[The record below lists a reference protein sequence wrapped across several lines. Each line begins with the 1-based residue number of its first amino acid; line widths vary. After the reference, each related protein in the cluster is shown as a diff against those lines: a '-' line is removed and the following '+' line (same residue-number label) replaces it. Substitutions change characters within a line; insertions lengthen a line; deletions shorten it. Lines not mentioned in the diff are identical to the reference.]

1 MLNLQRVAQFVAV
14 VEAGGFTAA
23 AQSAQQTKAV
33 ISFNVRQLEAELG
46 VSLLVRSTRRVA
58 LTQAG
63 EVFYQR
69 ALQLLRESEA
79 LVEDVQGHH
88 GGFSGEL
95 SISTTP
101 EYGQARVI
109 PALSA
114 FGRLHPGLTI
124 RHESSSAP
132 VNLISGQ
139 FDVAIRLGKLVDSS
153 YRAALIERFEIVAV
167 AAPQWIE
174 RNPIGSLEAL
184 AEAEWVIHRRLPTPR
199 EWQVIGRDQE
209 ARDLTITGPARF
221 MTDTAAA
228 LMAFVVQGCGVGLLP
243 EWLVRNAIERGELQY
258 VLPEYRFPS
267 QGIYAVYPNTRHVP
281 AKVRALID
289 FLQDWEGNRPA

>member
-101 EYGQARVI
+101 EYGQAKVI

>member
-23 AQSAQQTKAV
+23 AHSMQQTKAA

-69 ALQLLRESEA
+69 SLLLLRESEA

-101 EYGQARVI
+101 EYGQAKVI

-132 VNLISGQ
+132 ANLISGQ
-139 FDVAIRLGKLVDSS
+139 FDVAIRLGKLADSS

-167 AAPQWIE
+167 AAPQWLE
-174 RNPIGSLEAL
+174 RNPIASLEAL

-199 EWQVIGRDQE
+199 EWQVIGPDQE
-209 ARDLTITGPARF
+209 TRELTITGPARF

-243 EWLVRNAIERGELQY
+243 EWLVRSAIGRGELQH

-289 FLQDWEGNRPA
+289 FLQEWENNRPA

>member
-23 AQSAQQTKAV
+23 AQSMQQTKAA

-88 GGFSGEL
+88 GGFTGEL

-101 EYGQARVI
+101 EYGQAKII

-167 AAPQWIE
+167 AAPQWLE

-199 EWQVIGRDQE
+199 EWQIVGPDQE
-209 ARDLTITGPARF
+209 TRELTIIGPARF

-243 EWLVRNAIERGELQY
+243 EWLVRSAIARGELQHL
-258 VLPEYRFPS
+258 LPEYRFPS
-267 QGIYAVYPNTRHVP
+267 QGIYAVYPNTKHVP

-289 FLQDWEGNRPA
+289 FLQEWENNRPA

>member
-23 AQSAQQTKAV
+23 AQSMQQTKAA

-88 GGFSGEL
+88 GGFTGEL

-101 EYGQARVI
+101 EYGQAKII

-167 AAPQWIE
+167 AAPQWLE

-199 EWQVIGRDQE
+199 EWQIVGPDQE
-209 ARDLTITGPARF
+209 TRELTITGPARF

-228 LMAFVVQGCGVGLLP
+228 LMAFVVQGCGVGILP
-243 EWLVRNAIERGELQY
+243 EWLVRSAIARGELQHL
-258 VLPEYRFPS
+258 LPEYRFPS
-267 QGIYAVYPNTRHVP
+267 QGIYAVYPNTKHVP
-281 AKVRALID
+281 AKVRTLID
-289 FLQDWEGNRPA
+289 FLQEWENNRPA

>member
-23 AQSAQQTKAV
+23 AQSTRQTKAV

-101 EYGQARVI
+101 EYGQAKVI

-114 FGRLHPGLTI
+114 FGRLHPSLTI

-139 FDVAIRLGKLVDSS
+139 FDVAIRLGKLVNSS

-209 ARDLTITGPARF
+209 TRDLTITGPARF

-243 EWLVRNAIERGELQY
+243 EWLVRKAIERGELKL